1 MRPDRANLSTYRT
14 ADDVAPPTPRI
25 GLKPRVDLKPL
36 RIGNIAL
43 ATPLILAPIAGYCDV
58 SFRVIARACGG
69 VGLAV
74 TDLLCPEGVLREN
87 YRSMQLAA
95 TCEDDSPLSMQLYG
109 GDVEKLCEAARWAED
124 RGAHVID
131 LNMGCPVDKIT
142 KRDGGSKLLCDPDA
156 TVRMVERIVA
166 ALRHTPL
173 TCKLRLGWDDSCIV
187 APRLAR
193 QLESVGVRMITIHG
207 RTTEMKFTG
216 AARLDGIA
224 EVVAACKTIPVIGNG
239 DVKSPQD
246 AERMFV
252 HTKCAGVM
260 IGRAALGQPWIFR
273 DTWSYLTT
281 GVIPP
286 EPTSDAKCAMIRR
299 HFHNLCQ
306 YRSERAA
313 IIEFRKRIS
322 WYAKTMNPCRP
333 LRDPMREID
342 SAADF
347 DRVVD
352 GFQAFRRAYDADVAG
367 GTPPWVAVRTHDPR
381 AAELA

>member
-1 MRPDRANLSTYRT
+1 MRPDRANLQTYRT
-14 ADDVAPPTPRI
+14 DDAAAPVAPPPLKI
-25 GLKPRVDLKPL
+25 GGLT
-36 RIGNIAL
+36 L

-95 TCEDDSPLSMQLYG
+95 TCEEDSPLSMQLYG

-156 TVRMVERIVA
+156 TVRMVERIRA
-166 ALRHTPL
+166 SLRHTPL
-173 TCKLRLGWDDSCIV
+173 TCKLRLGWDDTCIV
-187 APRLAR
+187 APRLTR
-193 QLESVGVRMITIHG
+193 QLEDVGVAMITIHG

-216 AARLDGIA
+216 EARLDGIA
-224 EVVAACKTIPVIGNG
+224 EVVAAARNIPVIGNG
-239 DVKSPQD
+239 DIKSPQD
-246 AERMFV
+246 AARMLAY
-252 HTKCAGVM
+252 TKCAGVM
-260 IGRAALGQPWIFR
+260 IGRAALSQPWIFR

-281 GVIPP
+281 GVIPD
-286 EPTSDAKCAMIRR
+286 EPTVDEKCAMIRR
-299 HFHNLCQ
+299 HFHNLVE

-333 LRDPMREID
+333 LRDPMREIN
-342 SAADF
+342 SMADF

-352 GFQAFRRAYDADVAG
+352 VFQAWRRDYDADVAS
-367 GTPPWVAVRTHDPR
+367 GTPPWVAVRRGEPAD
-381 AAELA
+381 ALS